1 MRNGLMMLF
10 ALGCGLISAAADADG
25 SLPTEADRIT
35 VTLDVLLDRLAGP
48 DEQARALARQLIP
61 RYGAE
66 AVPRLIQLLAREEA
80 AVWRTALICLR
91 DIAHQPAQVTMDHH
105 PGVSSRA
112 AVQQAV
118 AAVIAAG
125 ENEALT
131 RRALNLV
138 PHVWAEEDD
147 PAPIAALLDRPELR
161 EAALR
166 ALNEAATPAC
176 LDAVARFAED
186 PVRHPGARREAA
198 MALIG
203 RPGSPDAAARARRL
217 LADADP
223 GVAAAGARLLAES
236 GDPADWAALRS
247 AAGSLP
253 PDIPDALRFEYWDA
267 CLRFADRMVQAGGL
281 WASAMAW
288 YRDALAAAPDTVIA
302 SGAVMG
308 LARFGDETVV
318 PDLVALLNRPDAQQL
333 AAPVLSGLLAL
344 RGRNTARAIQDRWE
358 QLPEEF
364 RETIAEQWGAAGGDF
379 EVEWVVDRAR
389 NADRPIRRAAVKGM
403 IKGRRSA
410 AAECLAAYL
419 EAFPDE
425 PFDAWELPVRMYAAE
440 LSRGDESMKR
450 AAALAALQLVR
461 RSKDEETVAEAMRW
475 VRAYPVPGAVD
486 VLKAELK
493 AGNLSGASASALAGL
508 AAVLIQ
514 RGDREEG
521 IALAREAL
529 RGGTPENSG
538 PLLTA
543 LAAAGMTPELA
554 DLLGVIR
561 NWRILGPL
569 PWNLSEGFSGRFAS
583 EPTVDFSATVDGMNG
598 RDTWKT
604 ISETGTLGEVNL
616 AGLLG
621 MVENAAAVAVCRV
634 SVPEPVKA
642 VLRCGSDDGIKV
654 WVNGQPV
661 FEKDCDR
668 GMLPDQDLI
677 PVMLQAGENRLT
689 LVITQRAGGWGFQA
703 RMTDE
708 QGGPLQFT
716 VIP

>member
-1 MRNGLMMLF
+1 
-10 ALGCGLISAAADADG
+10 
-25 SLPTEADRIT
+25 
-35 VTLDVLLDRLAGP
+35 
-48 DEQARALARQLIP
+48 
-61 RYGAE
+61 
-66 AVPRLIQLLAREEA
+66 
-80 AVWRTALICLR
+80 
-91 DIAHQPAQVTMDHH
+91 
-105 PGVSSRA
+105 
-112 AVQQAV
+112 
-118 AAVIAAG
+118 
-125 ENEALT
+125 
-131 RRALNLV
+131 
-138 PHVWAEEDD
+138 
-147 PAPIAALLDRPELR
+147 
-161 EAALR
+161 
-166 ALNEAATPAC
+166 
-176 LDAVARFAED
+176 
-186 PVRHPGARREAA
+186 
-198 MALIG
+198 
-203 RPGSPDAAARARRL
+203 
-217 LADADP
+217 
-223 GVAAAGARLLAES
+223 
-236 GDPADWAALRS
+236 
-247 AAGSLP
+247 
-253 PDIPDALRFEYWDA
+253 
-267 CLRFADRMVQAGGL
+267 
-281 WASAMAW
+281 
-288 YRDALAAAPDTVIA
+288 
-302 SGAVMG
+302 
-308 LARFGDETVV
+308 
-318 PDLVALLNRPDAQQL
+318 
-333 AAPVLSGLLAL
+333 
-344 RGRNTARAIQDRWE
+344 
-358 QLPEEF
+358 
-364 RETIAEQWGAAGGDF
+364 
-379 EVEWVVDRAR
+379 
-389 NADRPIRRAAVKGM
+389 
-403 IKGRRSA
+403 
-410 AAECLAAYL
+410 
-419 EAFPDE
+419 
-425 PFDAWELPVRMYAAE
+425 
-440 LSRGDESMKR
+440 
-450 AAALAALQLVR
+450 
-461 RSKDEETVAEAMRW
+461 
-475 VRAYPVPGAVD
+475 VPGAVD